1 MPKPRYDRFECRICQ
16 RPGSID
22 SGIGDL
28 NVRETICYQ
37 CFHAKYPDYP
47 NYYYETLGDQF
58 KDLSSKPSIHIE
70 NKKWPKKKRVT
81 ETTTQI
87 ENKFSKSK
95 IEKIKAI
102 VITAA
107 LILPVIVIII
117 LRLQLLYRTPVTTH
131 VQGLAS
137 FNIVNEFTNIRYAAT
152 MNSPIYDVANQVIAS
167 PSKAGFYDDCCF
179 GVKARQMNIPAIRGD
194 RKANT
199 STQTIG
205 PDDESDE
212 DDTEK

>member
-28 NVRETICYQ
+28 DARETICYQ

-47 NYYYETLGDQF
+47 NYYYETLGNQF
-58 KDLSSKPSIHIE
+58 KDLSNNQPIHVEVKKQSKKERIAETTALIE
-70 NKKWPKKKRVT
+70 NEFSAEKIKKR
-81 ETTTQI
+81 
-87 ENKFSKSK
+87 
-95 IEKIKAI
+95 KAI

-137 FNIVNEFTNIRYAAT
+137 FNMLNEFANIKYAAI

-167 PSKAGFYDDCCF
+167 PSKVGFYDNCCF
-179 GVKARQMNIPAIRGD
+179 GVKARASTTQIIKPD
-194 RKANT
+194 R
-199 STQTIG
+199 
-205 PDDESDE
+205 
-212 DDTEK
+212 